1 MGAGGFYAP
10 PGNGLP
16 ETGVVAVGEMNAP
29 IWLHA
34 ALDLSPTAEVRRDRE
49 VLNARD
55 DPAEALPGT
64 AGVSW

>member
-1 MGAGGFYAP
+1 
-10 PGNGLP
+10 
-16 ETGVVAVGEMNAP
+16 MNAP